1 MSPPVVD
8 FASTNASDEAL
19 STRQRIL
26 LTGPAIDRLV
36 RHLAGCCAYL
46 SGRRGEAQPGL
57 GELQPP
63 ASAWAD
69 AALATARK
77 TLSPGFLRHSL
88 RSWLYA
94 TALARADQH
103 DVDPELLYVTS
114 LLHDI
119 GLFETR
125 RGRCFT
131 AAGAEMAQ
139 ATAAAAGISH
149 ERAGLAA
156 ESIAAHVEIATPKDN
171 LTKYLQQGTL
181 LDVIGFRLRIVDP
194 DVLAAGECRWSRR
207 DFLPEVLD
215 EWRKEC
221 RRFPQGR
228 ANYARRFGFTLAIRT
243 SPLP

>member
-1 MSPPVVD
+1 VRPQTRD
-8 FASTNASDEAL
+8 YASATASGGAL

-26 LTGPAIDRLV
+26 LARPAIDRLV
-36 RHLAGCCAYL
+36 RHLAGCGAYL

-57 GELQPP
+57 GALQPP

-69 AALATARK
+69 AAMDTASK
-77 TLSPGFLRHSL
+77 TLSSGFLRHSL
-88 RSWLYA
+88 RSWLYG
-94 TALARADQH
+94 TALARADQR

-114 LLHDI
+114 LLHDV
-119 GLFETR
+119 GLFETS

-131 AAGAEMAQ
+131 AAGADIAQ
-139 ATAAAAGISH
+139 ATAAVAGVSR

-156 ESIAAHVEIATPKDN
+156 EAISAHIEIATPKDN

-181 LDVIGFRLRIVDP
+181 LDVIGFRLHVLDP

-207 DFLPEVLD
+207 GFLPEVLD

-221 RRFPQGR
+221 RRFPPGR
-228 ANYARRFGFTLAIRT
+228 ANYARRFGFTLAMHT